1 MCASLYEIMGER
13 ERERE
18 IEGEI
23 GYAIVIK
30 DTIGQGKMSASG

>member
-1 MCASLYEIMGER
+1 MGERER

>member
-1 MCASLYEIMGER
+1 MCASLYEIMG